1 MGTISMNNK
10 RILITAGAAG
20 LGKAFVKAF
29 LKAGARVHICDVDE
43 KALAGLLQEHPT
55 VTATV
60 CDVSNLKQVD
70 LMFDDIK
77 EQLGGLDVLANNAGI
92 SGPPFTKV
100 EAIEPADWERTM
112 AVNINGQFFCVR
124 RVVPMIK
131 AAGGGAIINM
141 SSVAGRLGYPLR
153 TPYSSSKWAVVGFTQ
168 SLAMELGPDNIR
180 VNCLQPGFVDGPRSR
195 RLRQEQ
201 AAALGETVEQCE
213 ARMFA
218 KTSMRQRVDADEV
231 AGMALFLASD
241 AGRHITGQSLSVCG
255 GVETLR

>member
-1 MGTISMNNK
+1 
-10 RILITAGAAG
+10 
-20 LGKAFVKAF
+20 
-29 LKAGARVHICDVDE
+29 
-43 KALAGLLQEHPT
+43 
-55 VTATV
+55 
-60 CDVSNLKQVD
+60 
-70 LMFDDIK
+70 MFDDIK
-77 EQLGGLDVLANNAGI
+77 EQLGGLDVLVNNAGI

-124 RVVPMIK
+124 RAVPMIK

-201 AAALGETVEQCE
+201 AAALGQTVEQCE

>member
-1 MGTISMNNK
+1 MNNK

-77 EQLGGLDVLANNAGI
+77 EQLGGLDVLVNNAGI

-100 EAIEPADWERTM
+100 EANEPADWERTM

-124 RVVPMIK
+124 RAVPMIK